1 MSGQRDESKAD
12 AGSKGHQS
20 PGGTRGQESNERVG
34 PSMALPHLS
43 PALLVSDA

>member
-12 AGSKGHQS
+12 AGSKGHRS
-20 PGGTRGQESNERVG
+20 PGGTTGQESNERGG
-34 PSMALPHLS
+34 PSMALPRLS